1 VRVIHAPT
9 AQAFAKEAAD
19 HIGALLLDDPRAVL
33 ALPSGATPLGLYAEL
48 ARRVRTGSVRLEEAR
63 IFNLDEYCGLAAE
76 DPRSFAHYFR
86 RHLVA
91 PLGLLDDQIDVLNGA
106 AADAGAECARY
117 ERAIAAHSGLDL
129 CVLGLGAN
137 GHIAFNEPGSSFEL
151 RTHVAVLAEATR
163 ARLEAHGWEASRIP
177 THGLTLG
184 IGNVLEARRILL
196 LIAGRGKEAAAASLY
211 RGVEDESWP
220 VTGLLRHPHV
230 TVIDAG
236 APSALP

>member
-1 VRVIHAPT
+1 MIRAPT

-19 HIGALLLDDPRAVL
+19 HIGTLLLDNPRAAL

-48 ARRVRTGSVRLEEAR
+48 ARRARTGTVRLEEAR
-63 IFNLDEYCGLAAE
+63 IFNLDEYCGLGQE

-86 RHLVA
+86 RHLA
-91 PLGLLDDQIDVLNGA
+91 GPLGLLEDQIDVLNGA
-106 AADAGAECARY
+106 APDAGAECARY
-117 ERAIAAHSGLDL
+117 ERAIASQSGLDL
-129 CVLGLGAN
+129 CVLGLGVN
-137 GHIAFNEPGSSFEL
+137 GHIAFNEPGGSFDL
-151 RTHVAVLAEATR
+151 RTHVAPLAAATR
-163 ARLEAHGWEASRIP
+163 ARLEAQGWEPSRIP

-184 IGNVLEARRILL
+184 MGNVLEARRILL

-220 VTGLLRHPHV
+220 VTALLRHRHV

-236 APSALP
+236 AHAALP

>member
-19 HIGALLLDDPRAVL
+19 HIGALLLDDPRAAL

-48 ARRVRTGSVRLEEAR
+48 ARRVRTGSVRLEDAR
-63 IFNLDEYCGLAAE
+63 IFNLDEYRGLAVE

-86 RHLVA
+86 RHLVG

-106 AADAGAECARY
+106 AADAGVECARY
-117 ERAIAAHSGLDL
+117 ERAIAAHAGLDL

-137 GHIAFNEPGSSFEL
+137 GHLAFNEPGGPFDL
-151 RTHVAVLAEATR
+151 RTHVAVLAEPTR
-163 ARLEAHGWEASRIP
+163 ARLEEHGWQAAQIP

-220 VTGLLRHPHV
+220 VTSLLRHPHV

-236 APSALP
+236 APSAVP

>member
-1 VRVIHAPT
+1 MRVIHAPT

-19 HIGALLLDDPRAVL
+19 HIGALLLDNPRAAL

-48 ARRVRTGSVRLEEAR
+48 ARRARTGSVRLEEAR
-63 IFNLDEYCGLAAE
+63 IFSLDEYCGVAPE

-86 RHLVA
+86 RHLVG

-106 AADAGAECARY
+106 AADAGVECARF
-117 ERAIAAHSGLDL
+117 ERAIAAQSGLDL

-137 GHIAFNEPGSSFEL
+137 GHIAFNEPGSPFDL
-151 RTHVAVLAEATR
+151 CTHVAALAEATR
-163 ARLEAHGWEASRIP
+163 ARLKAHGWEASRIP

-196 LIAGRGKEAAAASLY
+196 LVAGRGKEAAAASLY

-220 VTGLLRHPHV
+220 VTGLLRHAHV

-236 APSALP
+236 VPEAPP

>member
-1 VRVIHAPT
+1 
-9 AQAFAKEAAD
+9 
-19 HIGALLLDDPRAVL
+19 LLDDPRAAL

-48 ARRVRTGSVRLEEAR
+48 ARRVRTGSVRLEDAR
-63 IFNLDEYCGLAAE
+63 IFNLDEYRGLAVE

-86 RHLVA
+86 RHLVG

-106 AADAGAECARY
+106 AADAGVECARY
-117 ERAIAAHSGLDL
+117 ERAIAAHAGLDL

-137 GHIAFNEPGSSFEL
+137 GHLAFNEPGGPFDL
-151 RTHVAVLAEATR
+151 RTHVAVLAEPTR
-163 ARLEAHGWEASRIP
+163 ARLEEHGWQAAQIP

-220 VTGLLRHPHV
+220 VTSLLRHPHV

-236 APSALP
+236 APSAVP

>member
-9 AQAFAKEAAD
+9 AQAFAREAAD
-19 HIGALLLDDPRAVL
+19 HIGALLLDNPRAVL

-48 ARRVRTGSVRLEEAR
+48 ARRARTGGVCLEEAR
-63 IFNLDEYCGLAAE
+63 IFNLDEYRGLAAE

-86 RHLVA
+86 RHLVG
-91 PLGLLDDQIDVLNGA
+91 PLGLLDDQVDVLNGA
-106 AADAGAECARY
+106 AEHAGLECARY
-117 ERAIAAHSGLDL
+117 ERAIAAQSGLDL

-137 GHIAFNEPGSSFEL
+137 GHLAFNEPGGSFDR
-151 RTHVAVLAEATR
+151 RTHVALLAEATR
-163 ARLEAHGWEASRIP
+163 ARLEEHGWEPSSIP
-177 THGLTLG
+177 TQGLTLG
-184 IGNVLEARRILL
+184 IGNVLEAHHILL

-220 VTGLLRHPHV
+220 VTSLLRHTHV

>member
-1 VRVIHAPT
+1 MRVIHAPS

-19 HIGALLLDDPRAVL
+19 HIGALLLDNPRAVL

-48 ARRVRTGSVRLEEAR
+48 ARRARTGTLRLEEAR
-63 IFNLDEYCGLAAE
+63 IFNIDEYCGVAPE
-76 DPRSFAHYFR
+76 DPRSFAHYLR
-86 RHLVA
+86 RHLVG
-91 PLGLLDDQIDVLNGA
+91 PLGLLDDQLDVLNGA

-117 ERAIAAHSGLDL
+117 ERAIAAQSGLDL

-137 GHIAFNEPGSSFEL
+137 GHIAFNEPGGSFDL

-163 ARLEAHGWEASRIP
+163 ARLEAHGWEPARIP

-196 LIAGRGKEAAAASLY
+196 LIAGRGKEGAAASLY
-211 RGVEDESWP
+211 RGVEDVSWP
-220 VTGLLRHPHV
+220 VTSLLRHAHV